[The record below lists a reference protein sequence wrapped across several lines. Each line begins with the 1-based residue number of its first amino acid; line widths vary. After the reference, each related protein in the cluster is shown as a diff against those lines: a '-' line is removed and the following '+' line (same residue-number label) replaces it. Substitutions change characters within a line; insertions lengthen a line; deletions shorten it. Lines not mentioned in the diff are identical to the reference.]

1 MSWRRFV
8 AIFHKEGRHIVR
20 DPLSLAMALAIPL
33 LLLILFGYALTL
45 DVDRIPTAVYDMDDT
60 QQSRDLVDRF
70 GGSRYFQIVQPRANY
85 ASIDDGVN
93 RSSVLLGL
101 VIEKDFAKKLAAGE
115 EARVQALLDGSDS
128 NTASIAS
135 GYVEALVLAYA
146 SDVREQAMQRK
157 GVSKLQMPAD
167 TRIRV
172 MYNSDL
178 KSKNFIV
185 PGLIAVILML
195 IAAMLTSLCIAR
207 EWENGTMEQLL
218 STPLRPAELLFGKL
232 CAYFVLGMADM
243 VIALIVALGVFDVPM
258 RGSFV
263 LLAISSA
270 LFLFG
275 ALCWG
280 IFLSTVLRSQLL
292 AYQISLLTSFL
303 PAFLLSGFIYSL
315 GNMPWIIQQI
325 SRIVP
330 ARYFITILQG
340 IFLKG
345 TGMTILWTQFLF
357 LLIYAGVVLALAI
370 RKLRP
375 KLV

>member
-45 DVDRIPTAVYDMDDT
+45 DVDRIPTAVYDMDHT

-85 ASIDDGVN
+85 ASIDDGIN

-135 GYVEALVLAYA
+135 GYVEALVLGYA
-146 SDVREQAMQRK
+146 AEVRERAMLRK
-157 GVSKLQMPAD
+157 GISKLQMPAD

-243 VIALIVALGVFDVPM
+243 VIALIV
-258 RGSFV
+258 GSACSTFRCAAASYCWRFPRRCSC
-263 LLAISSA
+263 LERCA
-270 LFLFG
+270 G
-275 ALCWG
+275 AFFFQRYCARNCWP
-280 IFLSTVLRSQLL
+280 TRS
-292 AYQISLLTSFL
+292 
-303 PAFLLSGFIYSL
+303 
-315 GNMPWIIQQI
+315 
-325 SRIVP
+325 VC
-330 ARYFITILQG
+330 
-340 IFLKG
+340 
-345 TGMTILWTQFLF
+345 
-357 LLIYAGVVLALAI
+357 
-370 RKLRP
+370 
-375 KLV
+375 

>member
-1 MSWRRFV
+1 MSFRRFI

-20 DPLSLAMALAIPL
+20 DPLSLAMALALPV

-45 DVDRIPTAVYDMDDT
+45 DVDRIPTAVYDMDHT
-60 QQSRDLVDRF
+60 QQSRDLIDRF
-70 GGSRYFQIVQPRANY
+70 RGSKYFTIVANRADY
-85 ASIDDGVN
+85 KAIEAGIN
-93 RSSVLLGL
+93 RSTVLLGL
-101 VIEKDFAKKLAAGE
+101 VIEKDFAKKLASGQ

-128 NTASIAS
+128 NTASIAA

-146 SDVREQAMQRK
+146 SDLREQAMLRK

-172 MYNSDL
+172 LYNSDL

-232 CAYFVLGMADM
+232 CAYFVLGMIDM
-243 VIALIVALGVFDVPM
+243 LIALIVALGVFDVPM
-258 RGSFV
+258 RGSV
-263 LLAISSA
+263 LLLAFSSA

-330 ARYFITILQG
+330 ARYFIAILQG

-357 LLIYAGVVLALAI
+357 LLIYAAGVLTLAI

-375 KLV
+375 KL